1 VRDLINSDHKASVYE
16 LPEKK
21 NIFPI
26 DAVIKAEVSDD
37 FLTAWLI
44 IEPPVNGGAPP
55 TLEALRK
62 ALAGKRIVYGINEKK
77 LLDLVK
83 NPVYNQRIEIA
94 RGVAEVNGV
103 DAAYE
108 LKFNPIKDLKP
119 KVREDGTIDY
129 QCLDIVENVVKDQ
142 LLCTITPETPGTEGM
157 TVTGVKLYPKRG
169 KPAPIL
175 LGNNTYFNKD
185 NTEIRSLIDG
195 HVEFINGR
203 ITVSDTFYVKNNV
216 DHSTGNLNVN
226 GNIIVRGNVKTGF
239 SVEAKGNIEVL
250 GTVENAKL
258 KAGGN
263 ITLRR
268 GTNGSEV
275 FCGGNFNGRFIEN
288 SNVIIKGS
296 ARTEYIMDSD
306 VRCGK
311 NLEIVGSYAR
321 FYGGSLVVGGDFTCP
336 IIGSPSGIKTIIE
349 VGTDSSILERQ
360 QEIENNLPKLQ
371 KQLQSLRLLISL
383 LMQYQEAGRLDDEK
397 RERLENA
404 LYNYSMV
411 ESLYESE
418 SRELEQIH
426 EKIRVKGYGRIKCAR
441 TIYPGTVIKIG
452 PAAITITEPLH
463 NVVLYLSDGR
473 IHQYPM
479 Y

>member
-1 VRDLINSDHKASVYE
+1 
-16 LPEKK
+16 
-21 NIFPI
+21 
-26 DAVIKAEVSDD
+26 
-37 FLTAWLI
+37 
-44 IEPPVNGGAPP
+44 
-55 TLEALRK
+55 
-62 ALAGKRIVYGINEKK
+62 
-77 LLDLVK
+77 
-83 NPVYNQRIEIA
+83 
-94 RGVAEVNGV
+94 
-103 DAAYE
+103 
-108 LKFNPIKDLKP
+108 
-119 KVREDGTIDY
+119 
-129 QCLDIVENVVKDQ
+129 
-142 LLCTITPETPGTEGM
+142 
-157 TVTGVKLYPKRG
+157 
-169 KPAPIL
+169 
-175 LGNNTYFNKD
+175 
-185 NTEIRSLIDG
+185 
-195 HVEFINGR
+195 
-203 ITVSDTFYVKNNV
+203 
-216 DHSTGNLNVN
+216 
-226 GNIIVRGNVKTGF
+226 
-239 SVEAKGNIEVL
+239 
-250 GTVENAKL
+250 
-258 KAGGN
+258 
-263 ITLRR
+263 
-268 GTNGSEV
+268 V

-463 NVVLYLSDGR
+463 NVVLYLSDGM